1 MKLTKAQL
9 RQIIKE
15 ERAVI
20 QSEAVGETEL
30 SPPLASMLQDT
41 KRMVLTVIANLQDM
55 GGSSVYGDGDPEI
68 MEQLELLYDINNS
81 LASVLGVPGGTP
93 R

>member
-30 SPPLASMLQDT
+30 SPPLASMLQGT
-41 KRMVLTVIANLQDM
+41 KRMVGTVIANLQDM
-55 GGSSVYGDGDPEI
+55 GGSSVYGEGDDEI

-81 LASVLGVPGGTP
+81 LASVLGVPGGI
-93 R
+93 

>member
-41 KRMVLTVIANLQDM
+41 KRMVGTVIANLQDM
-55 GGSSVYGDGDPEI
+55 GGSSVYGEGDPEI

-81 LASVLGVPGGTP
+81 LASVLGVPGGI
-93 R
+93 

>member
-15 ERAVI
+15 ERANI
-20 QSEAVGETEL
+20 QSEAVGESEL
-30 SPPLASMLQDT
+30 SPPLA
-41 KRMVLTVIANLQDM
+41 
-55 GGSSVYGDGDPEI
+55 GSSVYGEGDDEI

-81 LASVLGVPGGTP
+81 LASVLGVPGGI
-93 R
+93 

>member
-41 KRMVLTVIANLQDM
+41 KRMVGTVIANLQDM

>member
-1 MKLTKAQL
+1 MKVTKAQL

-15 ERAVI
+15 EKAKLL
-20 QSEAVGETEL
+20 SEVQ
-30 SPPLASMLQDT
+30 PLAEPSHVDYGMLKDA
-41 KRMVLTVIANLQDM
+41 KSLLMTVIANLQDI
-55 GGSSVYGDGDPEI
+55 GGSSVYGDGDDEI

-81 LASVLGVPGGTP
+81 LASVLGVQGGTP